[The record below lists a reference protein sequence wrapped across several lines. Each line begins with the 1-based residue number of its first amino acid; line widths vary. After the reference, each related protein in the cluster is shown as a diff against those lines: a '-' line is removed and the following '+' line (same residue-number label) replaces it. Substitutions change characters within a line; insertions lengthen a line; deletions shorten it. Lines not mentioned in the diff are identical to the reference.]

1 MPISIIRRER
11 FQRFS
16 TFLNNLNNRK
26 IFSFNRKFF
35 RKTSDNHS
43 LIFIRIITT
52 SLYDRQNT
60 LEYDGNS
67 FNLIFQEIAWR
78 NCSRNFGER
87 IKSRANKQRTCV
99 RRNYTTLFES
109 SDATQPANGLLFKF
123 FCNPGVTHRGFV
135 LRRCSIIS
143 ARGSRRS
150 LVIRYISGQ

>member
-1 MPISIIRRER
+1 MPISIIQRER

-26 IFSFNRKFF
+26 IFSFNRKCF

-99 RRNYTTLFES
+99 TCVEII
-109 SDATQPANGLLFKF
+109 
-123 FCNPGVTHRGFV
+123 
-135 LRRCSIIS
+135 RRCSK
-143 ARGSRRS
+143 AATRRS
-150 LVIRYISGQ
+150 QQMGCFSNSFVTPALRIAASFYDAALLFLLEDRVAASL